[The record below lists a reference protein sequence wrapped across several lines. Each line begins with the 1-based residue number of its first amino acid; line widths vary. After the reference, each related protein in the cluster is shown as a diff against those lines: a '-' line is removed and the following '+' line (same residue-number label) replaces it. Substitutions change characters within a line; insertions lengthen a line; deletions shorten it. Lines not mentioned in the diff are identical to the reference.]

1 MATKRSSG
9 LDFSDKLD
17 ALAAHPDVLQRAPNA
32 TNLQRNKTERHR
44 LQGLMRNV
52 SNNDGNHVRVGP
64 GSNNGAA
71 GAGAATG
78 AGGKLMDKLKDEK
91 LMDRWHTWLING
103 GRSKILLGVYVFL
116 HLVVITM
123 GFLQYQLKDNNS
135 IARSEVGLGFG
146 ESSSR
151 PLRPV
156 VVSHARG
163 GDRFP
168 GGVMRGTIHANIVHS
183 IRSYNSSG
191 PTRRRRLHSLPSLP
205 KLHLP
210 PPPNGTK
217 RYNPL

>member
-44 LQGLMRNV
+44 LQGIMRNV
-52 SNNDGNHVRVGP
+52 SNNDENPFRVGS
-64 GSNNGAA
+64 GSNGAA
-71 GAGAATG
+71 GAAS
-78 AGGKLMDKLKDEK
+78 AGGKLMNKLKDEK

-103 GRSKILLGVYVFL
+103 GRSKILLGVYVLL

-146 ESSSR
+146 ESFR
-151 PLRPV
+151 PLGPV
-156 VVSHARG
+156 VAGR
-163 GDRFP
+163 
-168 GGVMRGTIHANIVHS
+168 
-183 IRSYNSSG
+183 RSRS
-191 PTRRRRLHSLPSLP
+191 RW
-205 KLHLP
+205 
-210 PPPNGTK
+210 
-217 RYNPL
+217 